1 MNDVAV
7 AYFSFNRRATSELL
21 GWYKNC
27 MHGQN
32 CFVWMSE
39 LSNEYFFRI
48 WATYSLK
55 LLQVNAISSLTK
67 YNYYIMYWSQLSL
80 DTSGMDIQSFHDLIQ

>member
-7 AYFSFNRRATSELL
+7 AYVSFNRRATSELL
-21 GWYKNC
+21 GWYENC

-39 LSNEYFFRI
+39 LSNEYFSEFERRT
-48 WATYSLK
+48 ASSYYKLMPHHPSLNTITTSCIGVTSHYI
-55 LLQVNAISSLTK
+55 LQVWTYPI
-67 YNYYIMYWSQLSL
+67 IP
-80 DTSGMDIQSFHDLIQ
+80 